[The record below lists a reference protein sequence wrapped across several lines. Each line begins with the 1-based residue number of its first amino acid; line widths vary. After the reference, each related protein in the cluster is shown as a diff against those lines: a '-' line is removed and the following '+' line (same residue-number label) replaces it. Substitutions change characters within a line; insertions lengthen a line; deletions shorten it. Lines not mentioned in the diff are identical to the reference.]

1 MGASSLGIDYMFGT
15 YDYRITVLAVVVA
28 ILASYT
34 ALDLVGRVSAAKR
47 GRDCFAWL
55 AAGAVA
61 MGTGIWS
68 MHFVGMLAFEL
79 PIEMGYD
86 IRITALSWL
95 MAVLASS
102 VALFLASRAAL
113 TSARLLIG
121 AVFMAASIAGMHYTG
136 MAAMLIEPGIVYDP
150 LWVGIS
156 LLIALAASGAALW
169 IAFYLREVSRV
180 RGFAG
185 KAGAAVFMGAA
196 IVGMH
201 YAGMAAAK
209 FPIGSVCGAA
219 SQLDSVWLATLVG
232 ACTILLLG
240 TALTAAA
247 LDRRLESHTA
257 QLIYSLSE
265 ANSSLRH
272 ASRHDPLTNLANRH
286 LLHERVEQALT
297 RWREKKTRFSIAY
310 IDLDGFKVINDQLGH
325 DVGDQLLKRAGA
337 AMTSVLRHGDTV
349 ARMGGD
355 EFIVVLQGM
364 STQEAVARVCE
375 KLLDAIAQ
383 VGEGSA
389 RLSASIGSATCPK
402 DGTGLSDLVT
412 AGDVAM
418 YIAKNK
424 GKNCYQAY
432 DSSMATRIA
441 EEYTVQED
449 LRDAIQDGELVVH
462 YQPKYSTRDRQLTG
476 AEALVRW
483 EHPDKGM
490 IPPDQFIGIAERS
503 GLINDLEAWVLDSV
517 CAQIRRW
524 LDMGLEV
531 PPISV
536 NLSAIRIHNEDLP
549 ERTQACL
556 DKHGV
561 AASYLMF
568 EITESLAVREILRAV
583 EALKRFS
590 AMGVRVALD
599 DFGTGHSS
607 LSYLRQLPI
616 QQLKIDRSF
625 IKDLGSCDGDHVE
638 IVRSIIGLA
647 HALRLRVVAEGVET
661 EQQMAFLDS
670 LECDEVQGFLMSRPV
685 PAAAFGEVVAQQS
698 RGDGRATLHM
708 LPGA

>member
-1 MGASSLGIDYMFGT
+1 MGIDYMFGT
-15 YDYRITVLAVVVA
+15 YDYRVTALAIVVA

-34 ALDLVGRVSAAKR
+34 ALDLVGRVSAAR
-47 GRDCFAWL
+47 TRDAYAWL
-55 AAGAVA
+55 AAGAVC
-61 MGTGIWS
+61 MGTGVWS
-68 MHFVGMLAFEL
+68 MHFIGMLAFDL

-86 IRITALSWL
+86 FEITALSWV
-95 MAVLASS
+95 MAVIASS
-102 VALFLASRAAL
+102 IALLVASR
-113 TSARLLIG
+113 SQMSRARLILG

-136 MAAMLIEPGIVYDP
+136 MAAMLMEPGIVYDP
-150 LWVGIS
+150 LWVVLS
-156 LLIALAASGAALW
+156 LLVALGASGAALW
-169 IAFYLREVSRV
+169 IAFVLRDASRL

-185 KAGAAVFMGAA
+185 KATAAVVMGAA

-201 YAGMAAAK
+201 YTGMVAAQ
-209 FPIGSVCGAA
+209 FPIGSICGAA
-219 SQLDSVWLATLVG
+219 SQLDSAWLATLVG

-247 LDRRLESHTA
+247 LDRRLENHTA
-257 QLIYSLSE
+257 QLVRSLSQ
-265 ANSSLRH
+265 ANSNLRH
-272 ASRHDPLTNLANRH
+272 ASRHDPLTNLANRN
-286 LLHERVEQALT
+286 LLHETIEDALA
-297 RWREKKTRFSIAY
+297 RWREHDEPFAVIY
-310 IDLDGFKVINDQLGH
+310 VDLDGFKVINDQLGH
-325 DVGDQLLKRAGA
+325 DAGDVLLKRAAA
-337 AMTSVLRHGDTV
+337 AMTAVVRHSDTV

-355 EFIVVLQGM
+355 EFILVLEGVSSRAGIAQI
-364 STQEAVARVCE
+364 CE
-375 KLLDAIAQ
+375 KLLDAVAHIQ
-383 VGEGSA
+383 QGTTS
-389 RLSASIGSATCPK
+389 LSASIGSATCPD
-402 DGTGLSDLVT
+402 DGTKLSDLVT
-412 AGDVAM
+412 AADVAM
-418 YIAKNK
+418 YMAKNK
-424 GKNCYQAY
+424 GKNCYQPY
-432 DSSMATRIA
+432 HGDMATRIA
-441 EEYTVQED
+441 EEYAVQED
-449 LRDAIQDGELVVH
+449 LRGAIRDGELVVH

-483 EHPDKGM
+483 QHPEKGM
-490 IPPDQFIGIAERS
+490 IPPDKFIGIAERT
-503 GLINDLEAWVLDSV
+503 GLINDLESWVLDSV

-524 LDMGLEV
+524 LDQGLTV

-556 DKHGV
+556 EQHNVDAG
-561 AASYLMF
+561 YLMF

-661 EQQMAFLDS
+661 EEQMAFLDS
-670 LECDEVQGFLMSRPV
+670 LNCDEVQGFLLSRPV
-685 PAAAFGEVVAQQS
+685 PVEDFGNIIARQS
-698 RGDGRATLHM
+698 AREGRATIHL